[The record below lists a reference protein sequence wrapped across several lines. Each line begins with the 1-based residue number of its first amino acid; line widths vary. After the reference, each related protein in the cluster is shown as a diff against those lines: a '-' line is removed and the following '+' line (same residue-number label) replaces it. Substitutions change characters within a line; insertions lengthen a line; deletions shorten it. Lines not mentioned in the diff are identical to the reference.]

1 MDTTEGD
8 SVFEVTKADLT
19 QTRVVPEAVPTD
31 LADGHVLLKI
41 DRFAFTS
48 NNITYGVVGEGIGYW
63 KFFPAQEGWG
73 RIPASAFADVVRSN
87 HPDVHEGERVQGWFP
102 MAHHLVIDA
111 GAVTKHSI
119 VDQAPHRADTAPV
132 YRTYTKTAADAQYS
146 AEYEDQH
153 LLLYILF
160 MTDFLVDDMIA
171 GNDFYGADAF
181 VIGSASS
188 KTAISLVHQLHARG
202 RGNVIG
208 LTSPG
213 NVAFV
218 EGLEYYDK
226 VVSYNDV
233 ESIENAPIVF
243 IDHSGDGEVAN
254 RVHRHFGDNV
264 KYSCMVGMTHVG
276 AAPRASGLPGAEPQ
290 FFFAPGEIQK
300 LTAKLGTEGLQRQIG
315 DAWQRFRDASS
326 DWLTVRRNVGAGA
339 VEQIYQEVLEGRA
352 RPDEGHILSMWT

>member
-1 MDTTEGD
+1 MDAKDGLALEVSKTEL
-8 SVFEVTKADLT
+8 S
-19 QTRVVPEAVPTD
+19 QTRVVADSIPSD
-31 LADGHVLLKI
+31 LAAGQVLLKI

-48 NNITYGVVGEGIGYW
+48 NNITYGLVGEAIGYW
-63 KFFPAQEGWG
+63 KFFPADDGWG

-111 GAVTKHSI
+111 GAVTKRGI

-132 YRTYTKTAADAQYS
+132 YRTYTKTAADAQYN

-160 MTDFLVDDMIA
+160 MTGFLVDDMIA
-171 GNDFYGADAF
+171 DNDFYGAEAF

-188 KTAISLVHQLHARG
+188 KTGIALAHQLHDHARG
-202 RGNVIG
+202 PVIG

-213 NVAFV
+213 NVEFV
-218 EGLEYYDK
+218 EGLPYYDK
-226 VVSYNDV
+226 AVAYDDV
-233 ESIENAPIVF
+233 ESLENVPIVF

-264 KYSCMVGMTHVG
+264 SYSCMVGMTHVG
-276 AAPRASGLPGAEPQ
+276 AAPRDSGLPGAEPQ
-290 FFFAPGEIQK
+290 FFFAPGQIEK
-300 LTAKLGTEGLQRQIG
+300 RTAELGAEGLQQQIG
-315 DAWQRFRDASS
+315 DAWQRFRNTSG
-326 DWLTVRRNVGAGA
+326 DWLTVKRSIGQDA
-339 VEQIYQEVLEGRA
+339 VERVYQDVLAGKA
-352 RPDEGHILSMWT
+352 KPDEGHILSMWE